1 MDKSVLKKL
10 DGFLNALMLDE
21 EPMGI
26 YFTDKK
32 PEHGFSPKFLEEPSR
47 KKEEENNINWQEVF
61 GNFSCSIGH
70 IWRARKKKTAAWFS
84 KNHYGC
90 PGAYFWLGFGKPQ
103 TKTIINYVSSGIPG
117 FMEGEFYCE
126 SPEELE
132 KIFLDIDPVPAPNEY
147 LVFKPLS
154 QFESNETPLL
164 VSFFMRPESLCGIHQ
179 LATFA
184 TNDPEIVIS
193 PWSAACGSLCAW
205 PMKYL
210 NEGRK
215 KAVLGGWDPS
225 ARKFFKTD
233 ELSFTVSFVFFME
246 MLDKFENSFLKTDTW
261 KIVQKKIEKSK
272 KAWNEVKP

>member
-10 DGFLNALMLDE
+10 NDFLLTLGLNE
-21 EPMGI
+21 EPMGV
-26 YFTDKK
+26 YFTDKEPK
-32 PEHGFSPKFLEEPSR
+32 QGFSPKYLEEPSR

-132 KIFLDIDPVPAPNEY
+132 KIFNDIDPVPALGKY
-147 LVFKPLS
+147 LVFKPISL
-154 QFESNETPLL
+154 FEPNETPIL

-193 PWSAACGSLCAW
+193 PWSAACGSLCTW
-205 PMKYL
+205 PLKYL

-215 KAVLGGWDPS
+215 KAVIGGWDPS

-261 KIVQKKIEKSK
+261 KVVQKKIERSK
-272 KAWNEVKP
+272 KAWNETKA